1 MRSWL
6 AALVF
11 ALGATG
17 TQADNT
23 VQAFGIGAKS
33 CAYWLS
39 GPEHEADGRSWA
51 LGFWTAYNNLNGVSH
66 LVGVKSHAEAILAE
80 IKESCLAEPSMSL
93 GETVARAYERFL
105 QNGK

>member
-51 LGFWTAYNNLNGVSH
+51 LGFWTAYNNL
-66 LVGVKSHAEAILAE
+66 
-80 IKESCLAEPSMSL
+80 KESCLAEPSMSW